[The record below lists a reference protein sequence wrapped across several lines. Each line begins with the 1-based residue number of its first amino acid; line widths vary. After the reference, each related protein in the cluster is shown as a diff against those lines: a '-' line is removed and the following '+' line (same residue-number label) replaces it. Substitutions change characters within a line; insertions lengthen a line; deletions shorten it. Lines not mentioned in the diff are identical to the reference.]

1 MKNCPKCNS
10 ENIKKSHFI
19 RKIEDGRDP
28 QKKDDKMGNY
38 SWLNRGKTH
47 GGHLFF
53 IQTKFHRFG
62 LATV

>member
-28 QKKDDKMGNY
+28 QKQDDQMVHYSCLNCGN
-38 SWLNRGKTH
+38 
-47 GGHLFF
+47 
-53 IQTKFHRFG
+53 TKSVKFSEDEE
-62 LATV
+62 